1 VPTASFEADGL
12 KLEPGSDIADF
23 HTISPDYFRAMNIP
37 LLQGRPFTEAEG
49 GQSPAAVIVNQT
61 MARKLWPGEVPTTKR
76 LRLTPESPWLPVVG
90 VVADVK
96 NHGPGAETK
105 PEMYFPHAEV
115 PFGLGPPR
123 GAMIL
128 VVRAASDPR
137 GLVGAIRGE
146 IWSADK
152 DLPVYEVQTMKQIVA
167 ASISQT
173 RFTTALLS
181 FFACLALTLAA
192 VGVYGVTSYSVRQRT
207 HELGIRMALGARRSD
222 ILRLIVGRGMLLT
235 AFGVTCGLAASFALT
250 RFITSLLFGVTVTD
264 PLTFAAITTL
274 LSAVALIAC
283 LIPARR
289 AAKVDPMI
297 ALRYD

>member
-1 VPTASFEADGL
+1 
-12 KLEPGSDIADF
+12 
-23 HTISPDYFRAMNIP
+23 
-37 LLQGRPFTEAEG
+37 
-49 GQSPAAVIVNQT
+49 
-61 MARKLWPGEVPTTKR
+61 
-76 LRLTPESPWLPVVG
+76 
-90 VVADVK
+90 
-96 NHGPGAETK
+96 
-105 PEMYFPHAEV
+105 
-115 PFGLGPPR
+115 
-123 GAMIL
+123 
-128 VVRAASDPR
+128 
-137 GLVGAIRGE
+137 
-146 IWSADK
+146 
-152 DLPVYEVQTMKQIVA
+152 MKQIVA